1 MKIKGIAKV
10 QLFDENNKIVHEKEE
25 ENIITDGINRLLA
38 PKSFMLAKGSG
49 SNYYKNCFGGLL
61 TTDSPYGYLPL
72 YSLFQGVLL
81 FSDFIPENANTILP
95 PDPRKNMA
103 YAGNEYALN
112 NKNRGTYNANES
124 GEIQDGY
131 RHVWDFA
138 TDKANGEI
146 KCLCLTTPIGG
157 NLGWTQIDGMR
168 EDNTAAV
175 VGWTAGIA
183 CSSYTNS
190 SSNNGKIENVYNFY
204 LPGICCYH
212 YNCTNL
218 ETENFICIAPG
229 EDAKNNVYLV
239 KTSNSKKLKLTDK
252 NLMQNASINSFNN
265 LNFEVTEI
273 IDLPTNFQTLAER
286 MYFYD
291 GHLHHIETAGGGSS
305 NMTVY
310 HFRYLLDGTF
320 VDLTQF
326 VIDKSLLPVASPY
339 LESGHAF
346 YYEGFYCI
354 TAKDAFKQ
362 NCIFKFTSA
371 GSKEDEIVFKVY
383 GPEQGDKFYDSSIS
397 SYPLWL
403 PEIDAMVF
411 IEEDYIFILY
421 SNFET
426 EVKKGGGL
434 NEQRIKYFYEEDR
447 SVLPFLGASYYSTS
461 SSYYVGRVGYCKF
474 SNFLLSIN
482 NITPVTKTTATTMK
496 VTYEIINV

>member
-10 QLFDENNKIVHEKEE
+10 QLFDENNKVVHEKEE

-38 PKSFMLAKGSG
+38 PKSFMFAKGPSV
-49 SNYYKNCFGGLL
+49 NYYKNCFGELL
-61 TTDSPYGYLPL
+61 TTDSPKGYLPL
-72 YSLFQGVLL
+72 YSLFQGILL
-81 FSDFIPENANTILP
+81 FSDFIPENANTVLP

-103 YAGNEYALN
+103 YAGNEYALS

-157 NLGWTQIDGMR
+157 NLGWTQIDGMK
-168 EDNTAAV
+168 ENNTAAV

-183 CSSYTNS
+183 CSDYTND
-190 SSNNGKIENVYNFY
+190 SSNNGKVENVHNFY
-204 LPGICCYH
+204 LPGVCCYH

-252 NLMQNASINSFNN
+252 NLTQAITAKSYNN

-273 IDLPTNFQTLAER
+273 IDLPTDFEKLAER

-291 GHLHHIETAGGGSS
+291 GHLHHIETIDGGSKS
-305 NMTVY
+305 MVVRHY
-310 HFRYLLDGTF
+310 RYLLDGTF
-320 VDLTQF
+320 VDLVSFTIDVTQM
-326 VIDKSLLPVASPY
+326 PVANS
-339 LESGHAF
+339 SVTTGHAF

-354 TAKDAFKQ
+354 TAKDQ
-362 NCIFKFTSA
+362 ENNNVIYKFSSYGT
-371 GSKEDEIVFKVY
+371 KLEEIVFKAN
-383 GPEQGDKFYDSSIS
+383 GPEQGDKFYDSSIP

-411 IEEDYIFILY
+411 INANYIFILY

-434 NEQRIKYFYEEDR
+434 NDNRVKYFYEEDR

-461 SSYYVGRVGYCKF
+461 SLCYKGRVGYCKF

-496 VTYEIINV
+496 VTYEIINI